1 MCRRQHAVQ
10 MRTEAEGLVRAS
22 STGKQHPL
30 SSSGLVRWH
39 WAKDRGAAAPGTE
52 DASLYHCSHLP
63 RAFAGEIWARC
74 RHHSECKAC
83 DFCLTTAV
91 CCHRKEFL
99 IFISRVALKSLFFL
113 GICWEFKISQES
125 RLNINNYS
133 FSFSNFQYL
142 ISSPGFQ
149 ACPDGVHSLQ
159 EPTTCFEHPRCTWHH
174 ARHWASKNE
183 TPSLILYGFAGYWD
197 ASHGETNISV

>member
-1 MCRRQHAVQ
+1 MQKAACSPDEGRGWGACQGL
-10 MRTEAEGLVRAS
+10 TYWEAASAELVRAGSLTLSQGQRS
-22 STGKQHPL
+22 SRSRDWGRIVVHISQEP
-30 SSSGLVRWH
+30 
-39 WAKDRGAAAPGTE
+39 
-52 DASLYHCSHLP
+52 
-63 RAFAGEIWARC
+63 FAGEIWARC
-74 RHHSECKAC
+74 RHGSECKAC

-99 IFISRVALKSLFFL
+99 IFISHVALKSLFFL

-125 RLNINNYS
+125 CLNINNYC
-133 FSFSNFQYL
+133 FSFSNFQYQ

-174 ARHWASKNE
+174 A
-183 TPSLILYGFAGYWD
+183 
-197 ASHGETNISV
+197 